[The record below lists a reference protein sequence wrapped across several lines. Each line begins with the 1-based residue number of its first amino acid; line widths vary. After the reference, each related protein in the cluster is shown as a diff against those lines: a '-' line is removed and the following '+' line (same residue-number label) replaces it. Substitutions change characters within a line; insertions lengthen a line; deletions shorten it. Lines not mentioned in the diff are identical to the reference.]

1 MSAGAEAAT
10 RSVAIHA
17 SRTIQGEGSMPLRVT
32 GKNMDIGEALR
43 THVVQKVDAI
53 IARYFDGKVT
63 GHVVVSP
70 EGSAYRADCSL
81 HLSSGMN
88 LQAEGRAHE
97 PYASFEQ
104 ACDKIERRLRRYN
117 KRLKEHN
124 ATSAEVAV
132 ARGRLKVANFVIEAP
147 ADDIDEASA
156 EYSPVVVAEGAQPL
170 KTMSVASAVSELDLT
185 GAPVVLFQHATS
197 SRLNIV
203 YRRRDGAIGW
213 LDPR

>member
-1 MSAGAEAAT
+1 
-10 RSVAIHA
+10 
-17 SRTIQGEGSMPLRVT
+17 MPLRVS
-32 GKNMDIGEALR
+32 GKNLDIGESLR
-43 THVVQKVDAI
+43 THVMDKVQTM

-63 GHVVVSP
+63 GHVVISP

-88 LQAEGRAHE
+88 LQSEGRAHE

-104 ACDKIERRLRRYN
+104 AADKIERRLRRYK
-117 KRLKEHN
+117 KRLKEH
-124 ATSAEVAV
+124 ASGHDHTPAIPSGVEIAEAV
-132 ARGRLKVANFVIEAP
+132 FEQPTHEEAP
-147 ADDIDEASA
+147 ADFA
-156 EYSPVVVAEGAQPL
+156 PVVVAESAQKL

>member
-1 MSAGAEAAT
+1 
-10 RSVAIHA
+10 
-17 SRTIQGEGSMPLRVT
+17 MPLRVS
-32 GKNMDIGEALR
+32 GKNLDIGESLR
-43 THVVQKVDAI
+43 THVLEKVQTM

-63 GHVVVSP
+63 GHVVISP
-70 EGSAYRADCSL
+70 EGSAYRSDCSL

-88 LQAEGRAHE
+88 LQSEGRAHE

-104 ACDKIERRLRRYN
+104 AADKIERRLRRYK
-117 KRLKEHN
+117 KRLKEHAN
-124 ATSAEVAV
+124 GPAAPTRAGDLE
-132 ARGRLKVANFVIEAP
+132 VANFVIEAP
-147 ADDIDEASA
+147 DDVAEASA
-156 EYSPVVVAEGAQPL
+156 DYSPVVVAEGAQPL